1 MTDQR
6 GLWPTLTHATDIAP
20 SSIARVSGP
29 RRWWGGLL
37 DVEWLALSSVQAA
50 ATGLNLLT
58 GRTFS
63 VETERVAA
71 SFASISHLRIDG
83 QPPTSRAPLS
93 GFHRTADGWVRV
105 HANYPH
111 HRQALQQA
119 LGTQQPDEL
128 AVALRGR
135 EAREIEQRVR
145 AAGGVAAAVR
155 TAAAW
160 RSSRMGIAGAAGPWI
175 RFQANGIPVRR
186 WEPPRDTAEA
196 PLRGLRVL
204 DLTRVIAGPSA
215 SRILGALG
223 ADVLRV
229 DPPGIPELTDQHVDT
244 GFDKRSIVLDLHEPR
259 GLETLRHLLDDAHAL
274 VLGYRD
280 GSLSGFEIEEDR
292 VSIDRPGLR
301 VVRLNAWGQ
310 EGPWKHERG
319 FDSIVQA
326 ACGIADLYRGEDGV
340 PGALP
345 VQALDHATGM
355 GIVAALSALLVSD
368 RVDSAILSLART
380 ASELMTHPIRPGP
393 SSELE
398 VPLRSLAESAY
409 GPLTFVPPPLHLD
422 GRGVEYTAGP
432 VRYGSSEAWFLDAP
446 PDGPHMSWSEG
457 QIPPRAD

>member
-6 GLWPTLTHATDIAP
+6 GLWPTLTKATHIEP
-20 SSIARVSGP
+20 SSIARVNGP

-63 VETERVAA
+63 VEAERVAA

-83 QPPTSRAPLS
+83 RHPESFSSMS
-93 GFHRTADGWVRV
+93 GFHRTHDGWVRL

-111 HRQALQQA
+111 HLQALQRALQA
-119 LGTQQPDEL
+119 QQPEDL
-128 AVALRGR
+128 VAALRER
-135 EAREIEQRVR
+135 EARDIEQLVR

-155 TAAAW
+155 TAAEW

-175 RFQANGIPVRR
+175 RFRATGIPVRR
-186 WEPPRDTAEA
+186 WEPPRDAAEA

-244 GFDKRSIVLDLHEPR
+244 GFDKRSIVLDLHEPY

-310 EGPWKHERG
+310 EGPWKQERG

-326 ACGIADLYRGEDGV
+326 ACGIADLYRSEDGT

-355 GIVAALSALLVSD
+355 GVVAALSALLASD
-368 RVDSAILSLART
+368 HVDSATLSLART
-380 ASELMTHPIRPGP
+380 AHELMTHPMRPGP
-393 SSELE
+393 STLPE
-398 VPLRSLAESAY
+398 VPLRSMAETAY
-409 GPLTFVPPPLHLD
+409 GPLSFVPPPLHVD
-422 GRGVEYTAGP
+422 GQGLEYTAGP
-432 VRYGSSEAWFLDAP
+432 VEYGTSQPWFLDAP

-457 QIPPRAD
+457 QAPPRAD